1 MRYFQ
6 SNKIFSG
13 GRIEVSSGG
22 VQILEQLRF
31 SHLGS
36 A

>member
-6 SNKIFSG
+6 SNYIFSG

-22 VQILEQLRF
+22 VQILQELRF
-31 SHLGS
+31 SHVGS